1 MHLNGK
7 VALVTGSTSGIGLGI
22 ACALAEAGAELILN
36 GFGEVDRA
44 KEKVARYGARP
55 GYHDA
60 DLSDPAQIETMMQ
73 YAEREYGGVDILV
86 NNAGIQHV
94 APVEQFPVEKWN
106 AILAINLSSVFHTSR
121 LALPGMKERNWGR
134 IINIASVHGLVAS
147 KEKSAYVAAKH
158 AVVGLTKVIA
168 LENAQTNITCNALC
182 PGWVLTPLVQQQID
196 QRIASGIA
204 PNVARDS
211 LLGEKQPSGE
221 FVTPEQLGALALFL
235 CSDAASQVRGAAWNM
250 DGGWVAQ

>member
-60 DLSDPAQIETMMQ
+60 DLSDPAQIEAMMQ

-121 LALPGMKERNWGR
+121 LALPGMKERNWG
-134 IINIASVHGLVAS
+134 
-147 KEKSAYVAAKH
+147 
-158 AVVGLTKVIA
+158 A
-168 LENAQTNITCNALC
+168 LSI
-182 PGWVLTPLVQQQID
+182 
-196 QRIASGIA
+196 
-204 PNVARDS
+204 
-211 LLGEKQPSGE
+211 LLRCMAWWPRKRNPPMSPPS
-221 FVTPEQLGALALFL
+221 T
-235 CSDAASQVRGAAWNM
+235 R
-250 DGGWVAQ
+250 